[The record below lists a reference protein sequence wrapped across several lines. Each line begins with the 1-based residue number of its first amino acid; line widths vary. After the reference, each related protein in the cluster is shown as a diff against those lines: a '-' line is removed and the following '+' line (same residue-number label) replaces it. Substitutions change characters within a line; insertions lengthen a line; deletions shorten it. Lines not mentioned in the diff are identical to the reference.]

1 MTRSACPCVST
12 AVSHRTVPRF
22 VSSNTRETG
31 RRERGTA
38 AHTRLSCVAPLQVDQ
53 SAETLARVAPTPPT
67 LSEAP
72 GSAPARAPAS
82 DVLLQALQ
90 ALCPELVGALPRGF
104 QLRTAQAHHM
114 HALAGG
120 GDFLGV
126 AATAAGKSLCL
137 FVASAAEALARRR
150 REGEAPRQLTPVQ
163 LIVVPFAN
171 LGPSLQDWGNQFY
184 HQVAAS
190 HFPGWECERYFPRV
204 LYAER
209 TYGAP
214 GASDDATPAGMTPRA
229 SGTCPKGHMLC
240 FFADSHSARGVARHA
255 WCNVCGRDLKRGDRR
270 GNCAACDWDVCML
283 WPVRPRRGATT
294 GGGGVGV

>member
-1 MTRSACPCVST
+1 MAEKRNPSRIQPPAATHQTSGTQSIKTPQRPCSNAPVAMHQRPKSETRSEQEHDNGSQ
-12 AVSHRTVPRF
+12 HQRK
-22 VSSNTRETG
+22 
-31 RRERGTA
+31 
-38 AHTRLSCVAPLQVDQ
+38 Q
-53 SAETLARVAPTPPT
+53 TLWPQQQNGARN
-67 LSEAP
+67 
-72 GSAPARAPAS
+72 
-82 DVLLQALQ
+82 Q
-90 ALCPELVGALPRGF
+90 
-104 QLRTAQAHHM
+104 
-114 HALAGG
+114 
-120 GDFLGV
+120 
-126 AATAAGKSLCL
+126 SLCL

-150 REGEAPRQLTPVQ
+150 REGEAPRQLPPVQ

-190 HFPGWECERYFPRV
+190 HFPGWECERSFPHV

-209 TYGAP
+209 TWTGGAAP

-229 SGTCPKGHMLC
+229 SGTCPKGHMLF